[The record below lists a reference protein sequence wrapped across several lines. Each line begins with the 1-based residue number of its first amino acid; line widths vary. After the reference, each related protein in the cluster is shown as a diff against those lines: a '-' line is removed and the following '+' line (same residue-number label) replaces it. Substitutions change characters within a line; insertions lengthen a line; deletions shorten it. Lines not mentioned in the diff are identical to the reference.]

1 MKQKMDKV
9 IEQIVQRRI
18 ALGISQTELA
28 RRANMKQPAIAR
40 LERGE
45 SSPQLDTLRPILN
58 ALGCDISI
66 VPLD

>member
-1 MKQKMDKV
+1 M
-9 IEQIVQRRI
+9 QRRI
-18 ALGISQTELA
+18 TLGISQAELA
-28 RRANMKQPAIAR
+28 RRAKMKQPAIAR

-58 ALGCDISI
+58 ALGCDISV